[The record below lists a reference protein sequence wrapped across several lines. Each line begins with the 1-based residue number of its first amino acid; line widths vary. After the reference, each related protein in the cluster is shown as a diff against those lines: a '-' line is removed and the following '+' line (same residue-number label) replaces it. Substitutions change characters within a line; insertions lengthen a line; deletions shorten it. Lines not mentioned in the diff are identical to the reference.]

1 MYSVFTTSIRMLAVF
16 ALTAAAHAASST
28 TSSPSSHSQA
38 TGVATFAGGCFWCVE
53 SDFDHVKGVLKTTSG
68 YTGGDTANPTY
79 KSVTQGGSGHFEAVQ
94 IQYDPTQVTFEKLAN
109 VFWRSVDPLDAGG
122 QFCDRG
128 ASYKTAIFAHSD
140 AQAKTAQQ
148 TKEAV
153 ARRLG
158 GKVATPILTAGE
170 FYAAEDYHQ
179 DYAEKNPIRYSFYRY
194 RCGRDARVEEL
205 WGDEAHQDI
214 NK

>member
-1 MYSVFTTSIRMLAVF
+1 MYTVFTTSIRMLAVF
-16 ALTAAAHAASST
+16 ALTAAAHAANSNAS
-28 TSSPSSHSQA
+28 SSPTHSPT

-68 YTGGDTANPTY
+68 YTGGNTANPTY

-94 IQYDPTQVTFEKLAN
+94 IHYDPTQVTFEKLAN

-128 ASYKTAIFAHSD
+128 ASYKTAIFAHSE
-140 AQAKTAQQ
+140 AQTKTAQQ

-179 DYAEKNPIRYSFYRY
+179 DYAEKNPIRYNFYRY

-205 WGDEAHQDI
+205 WGDEAHQGI